1 MGGLFKGI
9 NVTDKG
15 KKIFMKTNKIKLQ
28 ERPVLENL
36 LQYLQRVNDRY
47 VIDVNGERVKVVFS
61 KDGKAPTMEE
71 LLVKIATE
79 LN

>member
-1 MGGLFKGI
+1 MGALFKGI

-61 KDGKAPTMEE
+61 KDDKAPTMEE

>member
-1 MGGLFKGI
+1 MGALFKGI
-9 NVTDKG
+9 NVTYKG

-71 LLVKIATE
+71 LLVKIATD

>member
-9 NVTDKG
+9 NVTDIG

-71 LLVKIATE
+71 LLVKIATD

>member
-1 MGGLFKGI
+1 MGVLFKGI
-9 NVTDKG
+9 NVTYKG

-71 LLVKIATE
+71 LLVKIATD

>member
-9 NVTDKG
+9 NVTDIG

-61 KDGKAPTMEE
+61 KDDKAPTMEE

>member
-1 MGGLFKGI
+1 MGALFKGI
-9 NVTDKG
+9 NVTYKG

-61 KDGKAPTMEE
+61 KDGKAPTMKE
-71 LLVKIATE
+71 LLVKIATD

>member
-1 MGGLFKGI
+1 MGGLFKCI
-9 NVTDKG
+9 NVTDIG
-15 KKIFMKTNKIKLQ
+15 KKIFMKTNKIKLP
-28 ERPVLENL
+28 ERPVFENL

-71 LLVKIATE
+71 LLVKIATD

>member
-71 LLVKIATE
+71 LLVKIATD

>member
-1 MGGLFKGI
+1 
-9 NVTDKG
+9 
-15 KKIFMKTNKIKLQ
+15 MKTNKIKLQ

-61 KDGKAPTMEE
+61 KDGKAPTREE
-71 LLVKIATE
+71 LLVKIATD

>member
-1 MGGLFKGI
+1 MGALFKGI
-9 NVTDKG
+9 NVTYKG

-61 KDGKAPTMEE
+61 KDDKAPTMEE

>member
-9 NVTDKG
+9 NVTYKG
-15 KKIFMKTNKIKLQ
+15 KKIFVKTNKIKLQ

-36 LQYLQRVNDRY
+36 LQYMQRVNDRY

-71 LLVKIATE
+71 LLVKIATD

>member
-1 MGGLFKGI
+1 VGGLFKGI
-9 NVTDKG
+9 NVTDIG

-71 LLVKIATE
+71 LLVKIATD

>member
-61 KDGKAPTMEE
+61 KDDKAPTMEE